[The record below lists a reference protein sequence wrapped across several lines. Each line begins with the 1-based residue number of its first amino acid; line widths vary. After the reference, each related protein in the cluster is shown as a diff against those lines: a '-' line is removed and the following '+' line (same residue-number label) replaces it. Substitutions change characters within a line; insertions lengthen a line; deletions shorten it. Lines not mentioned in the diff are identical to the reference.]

1 MFAVFSSF
9 LSFFFF
15 NEWYAVPLFK
25 MQTICK
31 CILFHGSY
39 SFPMEQADH
48 FFFFEEPFYVRGAIR
63 VHTRGKDF
71 KDLALLLPLVP
82 YASGCN
88 VRRKERERLHVWLLH
103 VRPFLCPWPCLSGS
117 RSAFTTGRDIGHFL
131 VTQAKVHFALVRNCS
146 LSFNR
151 AAILMIIIT
160 LRCSWRHIFARH
172 SILDCKRDAW
182 LTHV

>member
-1 MFAVFSSF
+1 MYS
-9 LSFFFF
+9 LS
-15 NEWYAVPLFK
+15 WLLFISNG
-25 MQTICK
+25 T
-31 CILFHGSY
+31 GR
-39 SFPMEQADH
+39 P

-151 AAILMIIIT
+151 AAILKIIIT

-172 SILDCKRDAW
+172 SILDCKHDAW